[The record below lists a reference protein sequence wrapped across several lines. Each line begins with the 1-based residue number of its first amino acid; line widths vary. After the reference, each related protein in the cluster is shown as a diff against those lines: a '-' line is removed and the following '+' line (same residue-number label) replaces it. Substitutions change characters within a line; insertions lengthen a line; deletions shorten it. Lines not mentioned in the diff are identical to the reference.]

1 MGVRFQW
8 RCGWVTRRD
17 CRSGNTTVER
27 GTRGSAR
34 APRLAARP
42 AAVRGLPPSHHA
54 EGRPL
59 PGLPR
64 CARATRARARAG
76 RRGSASGRRSPT
88 SARRGRS
95 CAGSSSTA
103 RALSPATWPRPLR
116 PARPRACSRTRIVPV
131 PSPARRRRARGFCHA
146 ALLAEALGQRAGL
159 PVLEL
164 LERVGSTDRQVGR
177 ARSQRLRTPPRFAA
191 LRAGIGPVVL
201 VDDVVTTGATLTACA
216 RALREA
222 GCSCEG
228 ALAYA
233 RTPVR

>member
-1 MGVRFQW
+1 VR
-8 RCGWVTRRD
+8 
-17 CRSGNTTVER
+17 
-27 GTRGSAR
+27 
-34 APRLAARP
+34 RLKFHGAGALAGHMAASI
-42 AAVRGLPPSHHA
+42 A
-54 EGRPL
+54 
-59 PGLPR
+59 
-64 CARATRARARAG
+64 
-76 RRGSASGRRSPT
+76 
-88 SARRGRS
+88 
-95 CAGSSSTA
+95 AGS
-103 RALSPATWPRPLR
+103 PAGMLAHP
-116 PARPRACSRTRIVPV
+116 IVPV

-146 ALLAEALGQRAGL
+146 TLLAEALGQRAGL

-191 LRAGIGPVVL
+191 LRTGIGPVVL
-201 VDDVVTTGATLTACA
+201 VDDVVTTGATLNACA